1 MSSLSRLVITIIM
14 SATPII
20 EQKAALPYAVTYG
33 EFTYMQ
39 AYIITLIGALIP
51 APFIL
56 KLMPYVL
63 NLLKRIKIIDRVATW
78 YEDKALKKGA
88 KIQNY
93 QLIGLFLFVAIPLP
107 GTGVWTGSTVAA
119 LLELDFKKSLLVIM
133 LGAAFCGIEM
143 MFITLGIGSVLFG

>member
-1 MSSLSRLVITIIM
+1 MSSLSKLLIAITM

-20 EQKAALPYAVTYG
+20 EQKAALPYAVLSG

-63 NLLKRIKIIDRVATW
+63 KLLKKIKIIDKVATW
-78 YEDKALKKGA
+78 YENKALKKGE

-93 QLIGLFLFVAIPLP
+93 QLIGLFLFVAIPIP

-119 LLELDFKKSLLVIM
+119 LLELDFKKSLLVVT
-133 LGAAFCGIEM
+133 LGAACCGGII
-143 MFITLGIGSVLFG
+143 MFLLVILGIVL

>member
-1 MSSLSRLVITIIM
+1 MSSLSRLLITIIM

-33 EFTYMQ
+33 GLSYIQ

-63 NLLKRIKIIDRVATW
+63 KVLKKIKIIDRVATW

-119 LLELDFKKSLLVIM
+119 LLELDFKKSLGVIM
-133 LGAAFCGIEM
+133 LGAAFCGGAI
-143 MFITLGIGSVLFG
+143 MFITLGIGSVLLG